1 MTSTPEAEIPKTRR
15 RPRKGR
21 SILPF
26 LRGTLAG
33 AGGALIGVGI
43 VTGDVLMGLAGI
55 IAVAIPMAAITIRTR
70 LADRRRRQS
79 VEAMIDEIGPAMALS
94 AVARAIVGPEGLVIQ
109 HNAPW
114 QTLGLPLD
122 GVPDPWIDTA
132 EQGRERVFTLSDGGR
147 QLEVSGRGLGAL
159 SSYYV
164 ITAREVSEPARVDP
178 GIFEHA
184 DLGWFEI
191 GAGGAI
197 AAVNGTLANWLNRQV
212 EDFSEGRIGIFDVFR
227 PVDYPDSGDD
237 RYRADLLPVGEDP
250 FPVEVVLQSGG
261 DGGPKGGLVIDL
273 REIVR
278 SVEALAES
286 AERFGRFIDDAP
298 VGIAALSS
306 DGLVEEANPAF
317 AELATGAAEP
327 GRVLGQDLHK
337 LVDWPKDDTKAA
349 VDFAQVLAGTEGA
362 SAELRFKAT
371 PGLTLR
377 MFATRASRFQAG
389 GDQPTRIVYMLDVSA
404 QKALE
409 EQFVQSQKMQAVGQL
424 AGGIAHDFN
433 NLLTAIIGFCD
444 LLLTRHGPEDESFPD
459 VMQIKQ
465 NANRAA
471 NLTRQLLAFSRRQT
485 LRPKVID
492 IRDTLNDL
500 STLLRRLIGANIRL
514 DLEHDQ
520 KLGLVRVDPSQFD
533 QVIINLVVNARD
545 AMAEGGRILIRTRN
559 LMRREARTIA
569 ALQLPPGDYVLIEV
583 QDTGHGIPR
592 DVLPKIFE
600 PFFTTKD
607 VGAGTGLGLST
618 VYGIVQQ
625 TGGSI
630 VVESEI
636 GQGTTFRIALP
647 RYLAEAEVATADAP
661 EAVDKGRDEA
671 PGSETILMVE
681 DEDAVRNFAVRA
693 LRRQGYDVLDAPTGE
708 EAIELMDAHEGRI
721 DLLISD
727 VVMPSMDGPTL
738 ARLAIE
744 KRPDLKV
751 IMISGY
757 AEEQFRKSLD
767 PGLDFTFLAK
777 PFTLKQL
784 AALVREVLDHHS

>member
-1 MTSTPEAEIPKTRR
+1 MDQVDADKLREAP
-15 RPRKGR
+15 PREKR

-26 LRGTLAG
+26 LRGILAG
-33 AGGALIGVGI
+33 AGGALIGVG
-43 VTGDVLMGLAGI
+43 VATGDVLYGVTGI
-55 IAVAIPMAAITIRTR
+55 VAVAIPMTAITISNH
-70 LADRRRRQS
+70 LAERHRRQS
-79 VEAMIDEIGPAMALS
+79 VEAMIEEIGPAMELS
-94 AVARAIVGPEGLVIQ
+94 SVARAVTGPGGLVLQ
-109 HNAPW
+109 HNQPW
-114 QTLGLPLD
+114 YRMGLPVET
-122 GVPDPWIDTA
+122 VPEAWATA
-132 EQGRERVFTLSDGGR
+132 VEGGHARQFTLPGNGR
-147 QLEVSGRGLGAL
+147 QIEVSGRSLGPRA
-159 SSYYV
+159 SYLLLTV
-164 ITAREVSEPARVDP
+164 REVGMPPRVDP

-184 DLGWFEI
+184 DLGWFEMDHDGCI
-191 GAGGAI
+191 TALNA
-197 AAVNGTLANWLNRQV
+197 TLASWLGRTA
-212 EDFSEGRIGIFDVFR
+212 EEIGEGRLSIFEVFR
-227 PVDYPDSGDD
+227 PAEYPDAGDG
-237 RYRADLLPVGEDP
+237 RFRADLLSLEEPP
-250 FPVEVVLQSGG
+250 FPVEVVLQTDARGG
-261 DGGPKGGLVIDL
+261 SSRGGLVIDL

-298 VGIAALSS
+298 VGIAALAA
-306 DGLVEEANPAF
+306 DGTVEEANPVF
-317 AELATGAAEP
+317 AELAAGAPDPEL
-327 GRVLGQDLHK
+327 VLGRDLHK
-337 LVDWPKDDTKAA
+337 MIDLPAEDPRPSI
-349 VDFAQVLAGTEGA
+349 DFAQVLAGAEGA

-371 PGLTLR
+371 PAMTMRL
-377 MFATRASRFQAG
+377 FATRASRLQG
-389 GDQPTRIVYMLDVSA
+389 TQEQPTRIVYMLDVSA

-471 NLTRQLLAFSRRQT
+471 NLVRQLLAFSRRQT

-514 DLEHDQ
+514 DLDHAPD
-520 KLGLVRVDPSQFD
+520 LGPVRVDPSQFD

-545 AMAEGGRILIRTRN
+545 AMREGGHIQIRTRN
-559 LMRREARTIA
+559 LSRRDLRKFPSLE
-569 ALQLPPGDYVLIEV
+569 LPPGDYVLIDV
-583 QDTGHGIPR
+583 QDNGHGIPR

-600 PFFTTKD
+600 PFFTTKE

-618 VYGIVQQ
+618 VYGIVKQ

-630 VVESEI
+630 VAESEP

-647 RYLAEAEVATADAP
+647 RHVAGSDAEEQVIEAP
-661 EAVDKGRDEA
+661 EKPEASA
-671 PGSETILMVE
+671 PGHETILIVE

-693 LRRQGYDVLDAPTGE
+693 LRRQGYRVLEAPTGE
-708 EAIELMDAHEGRI
+708 EAMELINGGAERI
-721 DLLISD
+721 DLLVSD
-727 VVMPSMDGPTL
+727 VVMPSMDGPSL
-738 ARLAIE
+738 ARAARDRL
-744 KRPDLKV
+744 PGLKV

-777 PFTLKQL
+777 PFSLKQL
-784 AALVREVLDHHS
+784 GNLVREVLDRG